1 MMNAHVARPP
11 IFIPQ
16 SFQMTHNGHG
26 GEMVTAH
33 SMGMGM
39 GMDGGMAM
47 YFHGGY
53 TETILFSFW
62 KIDSVGGLVGS
73 MVGCFLLAVIYEGL
87 KFYREHLF
95 RQNFRPAASTAT
107 GYSRAKSGRNGGGG
121 GGGGDEADLN
131 APTTADVDAVSI
143 AAPPSL
149 SASVGALETSMWSC
163 GHFTL
168 TLLHLVQG
176 RRLSTFDRLIT

>member
-1 MMNAHVARPP
+1 
-11 IFIPQ
+11 
-16 SFQMTHNGHG
+16 MTHNGHGG

-33 SMGMGM
+33 SMGM

-121 GGGGDEADLN
+121 GGVAGDEADLN

-143 AAPPSL
+143 AAPP
-149 SASVGALETSMWSC
+149 SVGALETSMWSC

-176 RRLSTFDRLIT
+176 RSLYF